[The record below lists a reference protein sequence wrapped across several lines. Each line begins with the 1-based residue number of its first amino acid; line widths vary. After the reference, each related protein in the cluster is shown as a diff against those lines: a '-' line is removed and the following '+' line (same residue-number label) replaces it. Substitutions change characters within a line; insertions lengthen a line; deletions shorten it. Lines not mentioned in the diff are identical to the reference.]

1 VTTLL
6 RNRRQERKA
15 AQLARLLLA
24 LDSMAGA
31 ERAWRPRRVV
41 RLSVGANR

>member
-15 AQLARLLLA
+15 VQLARLLLA
-24 LDSMAGA
+24 LDSIAGA
-31 ERAWRPRRVV
+31 ERAWRPRRVL
-41 RLSVGANR
+41 RLSVGASR